1 MAWRIALAIGSSVW
15 RYWSIKI
22 FIIRMLEEML
32 ALAASEGMVQDKIS
46 EHYRSLIASD
56 NLFVG
61 NRLGDICIS
70 DIFNEKK

>member
-1 MAWRIALAIGSSVW
+1 
-15 RYWSIKI
+15 
-22 FIIRMLEEML
+22 MLEEML

-61 NRLGDICIS
+61 NRLVDICIS
-70 DIFNEKK
+70 DFFNEKK

>member
-1 MAWRIALAIGSSVW
+1 
-15 RYWSIKI
+15 
-22 FIIRMLEEML
+22 MLEEML

-61 NRLGDICIS
+61 NRLIEICIS
-70 DIFNEKK
+70 DIFNEKNERKNIGQILAPIFYRFR

>member
-1 MAWRIALAIGSSVW
+1 
-15 RYWSIKI
+15 
-22 FIIRMLEEML
+22 MLEERL

-61 NRLGDICIS
+61 NRLGDRCIS

>member
-1 MAWRIALAIGSSVW
+1 
-15 RYWSIKI
+15 
-22 FIIRMLEEML
+22 MLEEML

-61 NRLGDICIS
+61 NRLVDICIS
-70 DIFNEKK
+70 EIFNEKNERKNIGQILAPIFYRFR

>member
-1 MAWRIALAIGSSVW
+1 
-15 RYWSIKI
+15 
-22 FIIRMLEEML
+22 MLEEML

-61 NRLGDICIS
+61 NRLLEICIS
-70 DIFNEKK
+70 DIFNEKNERKNIGQILAPIFYRSR

>member
-1 MAWRIALAIGSSVW
+1 
-15 RYWSIKI
+15 
-22 FIIRMLEEML
+22 MLEEML

-61 NRLGDICIS
+61 NRLVDICIS
-70 DIFNEKK
+70 EIFNEKNERKNYRSDICSDIL

>member
-1 MAWRIALAIGSSVW
+1 
-15 RYWSIKI
+15 
-22 FIIRMLEEML
+22 MLEEML

-61 NRLGDICIS
+61 NRLIEICIS
-70 DIFNEKK
+70 DIFNEKNERKNIGQILAPIFYRSR

>member
-1 MAWRIALAIGSSVW
+1 
-15 RYWSIKI
+15 
-22 FIIRMLEEML
+22 MLEEML

-70 DIFNEKK
+70 DIFNEKNERKNIGQILAPIFYRSR

>member
-1 MAWRIALAIGSSVW
+1 
-15 RYWSIKI
+15 
-22 FIIRMLEEML
+22 MLEEML

-61 NRLGDICIS
+61 NRLIEICIS
-70 DIFNEKK
+70 DIFNEKNERKNIGQILAPIFYRS